1 MISVKAL
8 LTDKI
13 FCTDVGDEYTFRGAL
28 ENCGRLS
35 QCGLSS
41 LLRFDKAPNLRQ
53 YPPHNHSPKQQR
65 HGEYRNQVT
74 GAAGM
79 VGIQL
84 AVDYVLGYGVQS
96 LQLLDTVCK
105 ALQLGH
111 PGLNERFDA
120 VDASILQ
127 HAFDPGELLFYFA
140 DYGFKAGRLI
150 GF

>member
-1 MISVKAL
+1 M
-8 LTDKI
+8 
-13 FCTDVGDEYTFRGAL
+13 
-28 ENCGRLS
+28 
-35 QCGLSS
+35 
-41 LLRFDKAPNLRQ
+41 RFDKAPNLRQ
-53 YPPHNHSPKQQR
+53 YPPHNQSPKQQR
-65 HGEYRNQVT
+65 QGEYRNQVT

-79 VGIQL
+79 VDLQI
-84 AVDYVLGYGVQS
+84 AVDCVFGYGVQS

-120 VDASILQ
+120 ADTSILQ
-127 HAFDPGELLFYFA
+127 HALDPGELPVYFA